1 MRQFRFRALIML
13 DPAAGEYAVRCG
25 RGGKRACCLIEPG
38 YHTYFPAVIE
48 AEEEQPP
55 RGTPHALITATL
67 SDSEARAF
75 FVPGQRFTIW
85 ADALVGRTIRATG
98 LVGHGVICQCVSL
111 PAPRARRDRA
121 SGNGAAGFAAMPA
134 TPGPMTRRS
143 GTEGVATVRSGKSP
157 ASA

>member
-67 SDSEARAF
+67 SDSEARVF

-121 SGNGAAGFAAMPA
+121 SGNGAAGFAAMSA